1 MSTRVERGLTQV
13 IAPKQLRDEI
23 RLRTLTAL
31 NRLRVIR
38 TIDVAAICFPERPF
52 KASLAAAQ
60 RAMRGMLKDRLVGH
74 FRTDRQQHVYGLAQ
88 GGVNWLADHD
98 IDAASSVRRV
108 SDMTNPEH
116 LLWANF
122 IVCCAEARGLEAY
135 TESELLQAL
144 GHLGEGGNPAKGLLR
159 VSAYVQERTITRYLR
174 PDAIAYESDGATWFE
189 IDRSKRGSE
198 REAMLGGLF
207 TSVGRRMQNG
217 LPLRRVVVFAKTQ
230 RTYQRALTIACNKT
244 EAEGCRL
251 RSEGDGQLRPT
262 GTVGLYEVWAL
273 LRKEHSDGR
282 SSLVEAKTGHV
293 MIQLLPLWLPQV
305 RLDTSNTAPVS
316 GWFPDNYLPY
326 TRPTALGPWLAPAS
340 PFLVTDDAGA
350 S

>member
-1 MSTRVERGLTQV
+1 
-13 IAPKQLRDEI
+13 
-23 RLRTLTAL
+23 
-31 NRLRVIR
+31 
-38 TIDVAAICFPERPF
+38 
-52 KASLAAAQ
+52 
-60 RAMRGMLKDRLVGH
+60 MLKDRLVGH

-122 IVCCAEARGLEAY
+122 IVCCAQARGLEAY
-135 TESELLQAL
+135 TEPELLQAL
-144 GHLGEGGNPAKGLLR
+144 GHLGEGGKPAKGLLR

-282 SSLVEAKTGHV
+282 SSLIEARTGHV
-293 MIQLLPLWLPQV
+293 MIQQLPLWLPRV
-305 RLDTSNTAPVS
+305 RLDTSNVVPVH

-326 TRPTALGPWLAPAS
+326 ARPTVLIPWAKPIS
-340 PFLVTDDAGA
+340 PFHQTGNLGA
-350 S
+350 N